1 MVADYVEPIREVQW
15 PSYVPSIISSFRP
28 WDASS
33 WTVSQVSVITAWES
47 LLPLFRCPTLQAH
60 SSAVWRARPT
70 VHSACQ
76 ASDSD
81 ASRESSPCGR

>member
-47 LLPLFRCPTLQAH
+47 RGAPFRCPTLQAH

-70 VHSACQ
+70 VFSACQ
-76 ASDSD
+76 ASDSN
-81 ASRESSPCGR
+81 ASGDLSCGR